1 MPIYSMAIQKTEG
14 PPIQAL
20 QLKGI
25 IAQAD
30 LLIIAVPEHNGSIP
44 SFFKNILDWLSR
56 SGEDYRAFHN
66 KAVILLSASP
76 GGGGESVLAHTET
89 VLNRLGA
96 IVKAKIAV
104 SNFFSKIIVVE
115 NGLQITDNTILNQ
128 IQDVIKN
135 DN

>member
-1 MPIYSMAIQKTEG
+1 
-14 PPIQAL
+14 
-20 QLKGI
+20 
-25 IAQAD
+25 
-30 LLIIAVPEHNGSIP
+30 
-44 SFFKNILDWLSR
+44 
-56 SGEDYRAFHN
+56 
-66 KAVILLSASP
+66 
-76 GGGGESVLAHTET
+76 VLAHTET